1 MFRAVPA
8 DLCRGLVFVVTALS
22 CLLAITGDSRAGGC
36 HVPERPVLAQT
47 LSWENELVVDSIPR
61 RPFWLPPFLFIRL
74 ARGKSPGGWAR
85 PAGPWLPPGNIRSA
99 STRPV
104 SPGRCPL
111 ALPPSILN
119 RLALA
124 SIAHHDSSNAE
135 SLSGSRIHAHSGR
148 QFCFFY
154 RVARACRPWMKPHGH
169 DGRGTANRTWA
180 RSMTA

>member
-47 LSWENELVVDSIPR
+47 LSWENELVVDSSTAPPVLAPPVLIHPPCQGEVPR
-61 RPFWLPPFLFIRL
+61 WLGAAGRPL
-74 ARGKSPGGWAR
+74 AA
-85 PAGPWLPPGNIRSA
+85 PGNIRSA